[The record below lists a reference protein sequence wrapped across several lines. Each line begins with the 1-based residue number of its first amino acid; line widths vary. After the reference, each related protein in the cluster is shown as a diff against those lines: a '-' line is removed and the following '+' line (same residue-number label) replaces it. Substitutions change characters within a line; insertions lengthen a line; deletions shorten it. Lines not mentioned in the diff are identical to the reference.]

1 MAGGITV
8 SEYRKSIMFVRLLA
22 SALAFLGFVRQAD
35 GADRVRIGVSNYN
48 LSNLTVG
55 VAQTRD
61 FFKQEGIDAE
71 IIRMN
76 PNVAT
81 MALVSGDVDYTT
93 LIGSVIGANLKG
105 AKLKMIACSQDRT
118 PLALVG
124 KPELRSVKDLK
135 GKTIAVGSYGSTP
148 DIVARMV
155 VKHFGLDPET
165 DIKILALGTDGARL
179 AALKEGVVDV
189 IIVAPPVDFEGQKMG
204 FNIINRAG
212 DVFRFPYN
220 GLGTGMRKLSENPGE
235 VKRILRALIKANGFI
250 RKNKEGTVQVL
261 VNWAKTKPEFAA
273 AAYDSSAS
281 VFSLDGTIPED
292 GLRIVI
298 ENFRKSMNISRQI
311 PLTEVSDS
319 TLLFEVQQELGL
331 RK

>member
-1 MAGGITV
+1 
-8 SEYRKSIMFVRLLA
+8 MFLRLLA
-22 SALAFLGFVRQAD
+22 AALAIAALACQAD
-35 GADRVRIGVSNYN
+35 CADRVRIGVSNYN

-61 FFKQEGIDAE
+61 FFRQEGIDAE
-71 IIRMN
+71 IVRMN

-124 KPELRSVKDLK
+124 QPELKSVKDFK

-165 DIKILALGTDGARL
+165 DIKVLALGTDAARL

-204 FNIINRAG
+204 FNIIIRAG

-220 GLGTGMRKLSENPGE
+220 GLGTSMRKLSENPGE
-235 VKRILRALIKANGFI
+235 VKRVLRAMIKANGFI

-273 AAYDSSAS
+273 AAYDSSAN

-298 ENFRKSMNISRQI
+298 ENFRKSMNITRQI
-311 PLTEVSDS
+311 PLAEVSDS
-319 TLLFEVQQELGL
+319 TLLFEVQRELGL

>member
-1 MAGGITV
+1 
-8 SEYRKSIMFVRLLA
+8 MFLSLLVA
-22 SALAFLGFVRQAD
+22 VLATAALAGTAH
-35 GADRVRIGVSNYN
+35 GIDRVRIGVSNYN

-55 VAQTRD
+55 VAHTKD

-118 PLALVG
+118 PLALVAR
-124 KPELRSVKDLK
+124 PEIKSGKDLK
-135 GKTIAVGSYGSTP
+135 GKTIGVGSYGSTP

-155 VKHFGLDPET
+155 VKHFGIDPET
-165 DIKILALGTDGARL
+165 EIKVLALGSDGARL

-204 FNIINRAG
+204 FNIVSRAG
-212 DVFRFPYN
+212 EIFRFPYN
-220 GLGTGMRKLSENPGE
+220 GLGTSVKKINEKPDE
-235 VKRILRALIKANGFI
+235 VKRVLRALIKANGFI
-250 RKNKEGTVQVL
+250 RTNKEGTIQVL
-261 VNWAKTKPEFAA
+261 VNWAKTKPEFAT
-273 AAYDSSAS
+273 AAYDSSVG
-281 VFSLDGTIPED
+281 VFSSDGTIPED

-298 ENFRKSMNISRQI
+298 ENFRKSMNITRQVAVNEVADTG
-311 PLTEVSDS
+311 PLREA
-319 TLLFEVQQELGL
+319 QRELGM

>member
-1 MAGGITV
+1 MKAKIFAGMVAAIVVGV
-8 SEYRKSIMFVRLLA
+8 AAEA
-22 SALAFLGFVRQAD
+22 AD
-35 GADRVRIGVSNYN
+35 KVRIGVSNYN

-55 VAQTRD
+55 VAQNRD

-118 PLALVG
+118 PLAFVG
-124 KPELRSVKDLK
+124 KPELKSVKDLK

-155 VKHFGLDPET
+155 VKHFGLDPDA
-165 DIKILALGTDGARL
+165 DIKVLALGSDAARL

-204 FNIINRAG
+204 FNIISRAG
-212 DVFRFPYN
+212 DIFRFPYN
-220 GLGTGMRKLSENPGE
+220 GLGTSVKKISENPDE
-235 VKRILRALIKANGFI
+235 VKRVLRALIKANGFI

-273 AAYDSSAS
+273 AAYDSAVG
-281 VFSLDGTIPED
+281 VFSSDGTIPED

-298 ENFRKSMNISRQI
+298 ENFRKSMNITRQVA
-311 PLTEVSDS
+311 LNEVSD
-319 TLLFEVQQELGL
+319 TNLLREAQRELGI
-331 RK
+331 KK

>member
-1 MAGGITV
+1 MKAKIFAGMVAAIVVGV
-8 SEYRKSIMFVRLLA
+8 A
-22 SALAFLGFVRQAD
+22 AD
-35 GADRVRIGVSNYN
+35 AADKVRIGVSNYN

-55 VAQTRD
+55 VAQNRD

-105 AKLKMIACSQDRT
+105 AKLKMIVCSQDRT
-118 PLALVG
+118 PLAFVG
-124 KPELRSVKDLK
+124 KPELKSVKDLK

-148 DIVARMV
+148 DIVARLV
-155 VKHFGLDPET
+155 VKHFGLDPDA
-165 DIKILALGTDGARL
+165 DIKVLALGSDAARL

-204 FNIINRAG
+204 FNIISRAG
-212 DVFRFPYN
+212 DIFRFPYN
-220 GLGTGMRKLSENPGE
+220 GLGTSVKKISENPDE
-235 VKRILRALIKANGFI
+235 VKRVLRALIKANGFI

-261 VNWAKTKPEFAA
+261 VNWAKTKPEFAV
-273 AAYDSSAS
+273 AAYDSSVG
-281 VFSLDGTIPED
+281 VFSSDGTIPED

-298 ENFRKSMNISRQI
+298 ENFRKSMNIAR
-311 PLTEVSDS
+311 PVALNEVSD
-319 TLLFEVQQELGL
+319 TAPLREAQRELGIPH
-331 RK
+331 RGGA

>member
-1 MAGGITV
+1 MKLKILAVI
-8 SEYRKSIMFVRLLA
+8 LA
-22 SALAFLGFVRQAD
+22 SFLYFENAES
-35 GADRVRIGVSNYN
+35 ADRVRIGVSNYN

-55 VAQTRD
+55 VAQTRE

-81 MALVSGDVDYTT
+81 MALVSADVDYTT

-118 PLALVG
+118 PLAFVG
-124 KPELRSVKDLK
+124 KPELKSVKDLK

-155 VKHFGLDPET
+155 VKHFGLDPES
-165 DIKILALGTDGARL
+165 DIKVLALGSDGARL

-204 FNIINRAG
+204 FKIISRAG
-212 DVFRFPYN
+212 DIFRFPYN
-220 GLGTGMRKLSENPGE
+220 GLGTSMRKIDENPDE
-235 VKRILRALIKANGFI
+235 VKRVLRAMIKANGFI

-273 AAYDSSAS
+273 AAYDSSVG
-281 VFSLDGTIPED
+281 VFSADGTIPED

-298 ENFRKSMNISRQI
+298 ENFRKSMNITRQVA
-311 PLTEVSDS
+311 LNEVSD
-319 TLLFEVQQELGL
+319 TNLLREAQRELGI
-331 RK
+331 KK

>member
-1 MAGGITV
+1 MKLKILSAIV
-8 SEYRKSIMFVRLLA
+8 AMI
-22 SALAFLGFVRQAD
+22 ALAEGAD
-35 GADRVRIGVSNYN
+35 SADRVRIGVSNYN

-55 VAQTRD
+55 VAQTKD

-81 MALVSGDVDYTT
+81 MALVSGDVGYTT

-124 KPELRSVKDLK
+124 RAELKSVKDLK
-135 GKTIAVGSYGSTP
+135 GRTIGVGSYGSTP
-148 DIVARMV
+148 DIVARMI
-155 VKHFGLDPET
+155 VKHFGIDPDTE
-165 DIKILALGTDGARL
+165 IKVLALGSDAARL

-204 FNIINRAG
+204 FNILIRAG
-212 DVFRFPYN
+212 EVFRFPYN
-220 GLGTGMRKLSENPGE
+220 GLGTSVRKINENPDE
-235 VKRILRALIKANGFI
+235 VKRVLRALIKANGFI

-261 VNWAKTKPEFAA
+261 VDWAKTKPEFAT
-273 AAYDSSAS
+273 AAYDSSVR
-281 VFSLDGTIPED
+281 VFSADGSIPED

-298 ENFRKSMNISRQI
+298 ENFRKSMNITRQI
-311 PLTEVSDS
+311 PLNEVAD
-319 TLLFEVQQELGL
+319 TAPLREAQRELGL

>member
-1 MAGGITV
+1 MKLKILVAIL
-8 SEYRKSIMFVRLLA
+8 SMIALLERA
-22 SALAFLGFVRQAD
+22 EC
-35 GADRVRIGVSNYN
+35 ADRVRIGVSNYN

-81 MALVSGDVDYTT
+81 MALVSGDVGYTT

-105 AKLKMIACSQDRT
+105 AQLKMIACSQDRT

-124 KPELRSVKDLK
+124 KPELKSAKDLR
-135 GKTIAVGSYGSTP
+135 GRTLAVGSYGSTP
-148 DIVARMV
+148 ELVARMV
-155 VKHFGLDPET
+155 VKHAGLDPDA
-165 DIKILALGTDGARL
+165 DIKVLALGSDAARL

-204 FNIINRAG
+204 FNIISRAG
-212 DVFRFPYN
+212 DIFRFPYN
-220 GLGTGMRKLSENPGE
+220 GLGTSAKKITESPDE
-235 VKRILRALIKANGFI
+235 VKRVLRALLKANGYI
-250 RKNKEGTVQVL
+250 RNNKKGTVQVL
-261 VNWAKTKPEFAA
+261 VDWAKTKPEFAA
-273 AAYDSSAS
+273 AAYDSAMAA
-281 VFSLDGTIPED
+281 FSSDGSIPED

-298 ENFRKSMNISRQI
+298 ENFRKSMNITREVS
-311 PLTEVSDS
+311 LVEVSD
-319 TLLFEVQQELGL
+319 TQLLREAQRELGL